1 MRTPS
6 LYVWCKDSYMYVF
19 RVLSDYF
26 LSVEYITKRLKKN
39 NRFAIIKNIK
49 LNFNENLMRDLSW
62 AFFGFIDPSRY
73 YQVLR

>member
-26 LSVEYITKRLKKN
+26 LSVEYITKRLKK
-39 NRFAIIKNIK
+39 II
-49 LNFNENLMRDLSW
+49 
-62 AFFGFIDPSRY
+62 
-73 YQVLR
+73 VLQ